1 MNYAA
6 IKPCDIANG
15 PGVRVSLFV
24 SGCTHHCPGCFQP
37 ETWDFNYGERFT
49 DREIWRI
56 LHLLEPS
63 YISGL
68 TILGGEPLEPQNMVG
83 VFTLTDMVRRVF
95 PRKIFAK
102 EQEVTEMEPTLS
114 SIIWIF
120 WWMGLLLRLRKT
132 SVWCSVVQVIS
143 ASLIC
148 RGQKWPEK
156 SYFGRMINETADN
169 QYRGLSHSRDL
180 LRYQLFSR

>member
-95 PRKIFAK
+95 PLKKTIWLYTGSTLEDLRQRTGSDGDGTNSILDHLDILVDGPFVEAQKDISLVFRGSSNQRIIDMPRTKMAGKIVLWEDDK
-102 EQEVTEMEPTLS
+102 
-114 SIIWIF
+114 
-120 WWMGLLLRLRKT
+120 
-132 SVWCSVVQVIS
+132 
-143 ASLIC
+143 
-148 RGQKWPEK
+148 
-156 SYFGRMINETADN
+156 
-169 QYRGLSHSRDL
+169 
-180 LRYQLFSR
+180 